1 MQHVKGN
8 ERNVGI
14 GNYSTNPKKIPL
26 YPSKNW
32 RFIGLDLLLHH
43 GHGQLGSSRKF
54 LHHLMDYVWDRHF
67 GENPVCPGPQHDAA
81 GTRWPEAGSTT
92 TAVVVVVCT
101 GGRQS
106 PAPPSWSRPLLAMR
120 PCSLPFLAVAEGL
133 EVVVVADNPYP
144 APPWHIL
151 ASLQAGE
158 EGVST
163 LSVYL
168 YYTRETL
175 GSFRSKTS
183 CSSFRSTF
191 KVCMSVLLR
200 KCYQLFHKNLQFPSD
215 VFH

>member
-32 RFIGLDLLLHH
+32 RVVGLDLLLLH

-92 TAVVVVVCT
+92 TTVVVVVCT

-106 PAPPSWSRPLLAMR
+106 PAPS
-120 PCSLPFLAVAEGL
+120 FLVSADVSHTAVF
-133 EVVVVADNPYP
+133 
-144 APPWHIL
+144 
-151 ASLQAGE
+151 
-158 EGVST
+158 
-163 LSVYL
+163 LSH
-168 YYTRETL
+168 
-175 GSFRSKTS
+175 FWQW
-183 CSSFRSTF
+183 
-191 KVCMSVLLR
+191 R
-200 KCYQLFHKNLQFPSD
+200 KG
-215 VFH
+215 

>member
-32 RFIGLDLLLHH
+32 RVHH

-67 GENPVCPGPQHDAA
+67 GENPACPGPQHDAA

-92 TAVVVVVCT
+92 TVSST

-106 PAPPSWSRPLLAMR
+106 PTPSSVGRW
-120 PCSLPFLAVAEGL
+120 PCGRV
-133 EVVVVADNPYP
+133 
-144 APPWHIL
+144 
-151 ASLQAGE
+151 
-158 EGVST
+158 
-163 LSVYL
+163 LSHP
-168 YYTRETL
+168 
-175 GSFRSKTS
+175 GQW
-183 CSSFRSTF
+183 
-191 KVCMSVLLR
+191 R
-200 KCYQLFHKNLQFPSD
+200 KG
-215 VFH
+215 

>member
-32 RFIGLDLLLHH
+32 RVVGLDLLLH

-92 TAVVVVVCT
+92 TTVVVVVCT

-106 PAPPSWSRPLLAMR
+106 PAPSFLVSAAVSHTAVFSPISGSGGRARGGGGGRQPLSRTTMAYFSFTAGGGGGCLYPFGLL
-120 PCSLPFLAVAEGL
+120 
-133 EVVVVADNPYP
+133 
-144 APPWHIL
+144 
-151 ASLQAGE
+151 
-158 EGVST
+158 
-163 LSVYL
+163 
-168 YYTRETL
+168 
-175 GSFRSKTS
+175 
-183 CSSFRSTF
+183 
-191 KVCMSVLLR
+191 VLHTGNSG
-200 KCYQLFHKNLQFPSD
+200 FI
-215 VFH
+215 